1 IDRDAG
7 IGRNSLVSVNAG
19 VGDRASLAT
28 RAVDGSGARVGD
40 HSVVEFLGA
49 VRRGASVGVGS
60 GDGAHD
66 TVGQCRDIGYRSSGV
81 DDGRVGAHV
90 RAGDDVVTGQRARI
104 DDGVAIGDGAVVW
117 GHITSDVAPGEVR
130 RDDQVFDGLTASREE
145 LAFGSQGG
153 WLRTR
158 Y

>member
-1 IDRDAG
+1 RG
-7 IGRNSLVSVNAG
+7 SGKAG
-19 VGDRASLAT
+19 VCGGGSLAT
-28 RAVDGSGARVGD
+28 RALVGSGARVGD
-40 HSVVEFLGA
+40 RSVVEFFGA
-49 VRRGASVGVGS
+49 VRRGASVGEGSAVGAHATVGERS
-60 GDGAHD
+60 TIGDRSCVVDGA
-66 TVGQCRDIGYRSSGV
+66 Q
-81 DDGRVGAHV
+81 VGAHV
-90 RAGDDVVTGQRARI
+90 RAGDDVVIGQRARI

-158 Y
+158 YGRTQ